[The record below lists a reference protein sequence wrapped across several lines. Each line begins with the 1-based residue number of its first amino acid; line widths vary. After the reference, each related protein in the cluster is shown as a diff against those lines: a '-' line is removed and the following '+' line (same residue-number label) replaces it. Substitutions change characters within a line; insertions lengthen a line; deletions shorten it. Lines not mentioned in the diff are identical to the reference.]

1 MLRFKP
7 LTLALAVTTFAA
19 APAIAE
25 TNIMFILDG
34 SNSMWG
40 QIEGTA
46 KIETAKSV
54 LNGSLSDLG
63 SDVVPGLM
71 IYGHRQKDDCS
82 DVQLV
87 APFGSGSVDG
97 IRSAVDAV
105 TPRGKTPI
113 ADSLRAAGDAFAGRE
128 EENNNIL
135 LISDGIET
143 CEGDP
148 CAVAGELVQ
157 RGINVRVHVV
167 GFDVDDETRAQ
178 LQCIA
183 EKGNGQYFDAKNA
196 SDFKEAVQ
204 QASQTAQAPE
214 PEPDPEPEPVAKGP
228 VIYFED
234 NFDGEDLGPDWEILN
249 PDPDGYLVENGILTM
264 LSTDTTPATYA
275 DAENILR
282 INKPI
287 PKGDWTMTVRFI
299 FRPQTMGETFSIG
312 VAKDNENSLLTSLH
326 MRSYNYAFTDTFVRG
341 DKLARGE
348 ATGFERKLLKIESRD
363 IEVRASQFADKV
375 EAVQLRLEKAG
386 RNYTSALRFEA
397 TDPGAEG
404 AISEEWFTVQELTS
418 LRPPGDAFTIVFG
431 SNSNNYTPNTGEGFV
446 QVDWVKVET
455 PQ

>member
-7 LTLALAVTTFAA
+7 LTLALAVTMFAA
-19 APAIAE
+19 GPAVAE
-25 TNIMFILDG
+25 TNILFILDG

-54 LNGSLSDLG
+54 LNDSLSGLG
-63 SDVVPGLM
+63 EGVVPGLM

-97 IRSAVDAV
+97 IRSAVNAV

-113 ADSLRAAGDAFAGRE
+113 ADSLKAAGEAFAGRE

-148 CAVAGELVQ
+148 CAVAAQLVQ

-183 EKGNGQYFDAKNA
+183 EKGNGEYFDAKNA
-196 SDFKEAVQ
+196 SDFKQAVQ
-204 QASQTAQAPE
+204 QASQTAKEPE
-214 PEPDPEPEPVAKGP
+214 PEPEPKPVAKGP
-228 VIYFED
+228 AIYFED

-249 PDPDGYLVENGILTM
+249 PDPDAYLVENGILTM
-264 LSTDTTPATYA
+264 VSADKTPATYA
-275 DAENILR
+275 DAENVLR

-287 PKGDWTMTVRFI
+287 PSGDWTMTARFV

-312 VAKDNENSLLTSLH
+312 VAKDNENSLLASLH
-326 MRSYNYAFTDTFVRG
+326 MRSYNYALTQTFVRG
-341 DKLARGE
+341 DKIARGE
-348 ATGFERKLLKIESRD
+348 ATGFERSLLDIESRD

-375 EAVQLRLEKAG
+375 KAVQLRLEKSG
-386 RNYTSALRFEA
+386 RNYVAALRFEA
-397 TDPGAEG
+397 TNPGAEG
-404 AISEEWFTVQELTS
+404 AVSEEWYTVQELTS
-418 LRPPGDAFTIVFG
+418 LRAPGDAFTIVFG
-431 SNSNNYTPNTGEGFV
+431 NNSNDYTPNNGEGLV